1 MGNTLR
7 LDQAVEA
14 LVVLFAAKP
23 PPAPPPQPTM
33 LGTIVVIVAL
43 FVAVIV
49 GWWNWREAH
58 EEITPDAP
66 EDLLASFEEAHAAG
80 EIDDEEIKRLRA
92 KLSSATLPPSKKPS
106 EGGGVTD

>member
-1 MGNTLR
+1 MGNALK
-7 LDQAVEA
+7 LVQATNAWVF
-14 LVVLFAAKP
+14 LFAAKP
-23 PPAPPPQPTM
+23 SPPPPPQPTI

-49 GWWNWREAH
+49 GWWYWREAH

-92 KLSSATLPPSKKPS
+92 KLSSPSFPHSKKPS
-106 EGGGVTD
+106 EGGKVSD